1 MTILSDGLNGAIRAA
16 CAPKLEDRRRLGVPL
31 QDALPSLIEGEAP
44 PGAAGPLDADPTAR
58 ATFDGLSYSNKS
70 WLAVTVTNMPE
81 TRARRIE
88 RSIAALGK
96 GRVR

>member
-1 MTILSDGLNGAIRAA
+1 V
-16 CAPKLEDRRRLGVPL
+16 RRSSKTGVGSEYPFRTRSP
-31 QDALPSLIEGEAP
+31 ASSSEKP
-44 PGAAGPLDADPTAR
+44 PGAAGPLDADPAAR

-81 TRARRIE
+81 THARRIE
-88 RSIAALGK
+88 KSIAALRK